1 MGLQASI
8 DIYFEKLSFKNII
21 EKLSNNWDIN
31 DQDKISYMDNDDFD
45 WLSVSLKEKEN
56 ILTLL
61 EERFYR
67 NNSVGIT
74 LVNKHNSGGMF
85 IFYPDENL
93 LSIIINI
100 NRKKNDNTQLTDY
113 SYYMDYLIP
122 ILDTFY
128 KIIYTDI
135 Y

>member
-21 EKLSNNWDIN
+21 EKLSNNWEIN
-31 DQDKISYMDNDDFD
+31 DLNTISYMDNDDFD
-45 WLSVSLKEKEN
+45 WLSASLEEKEN

-67 NNSVGIT
+67 NNSIGIT

-85 IFYPDENL
+85 LFYPDENL

-100 NRKKNDNTQLTDY
+100 NRKKYDNTYLTNY
-113 SYYMDYLIP
+113 SYYIEYLIP
-122 ILDTFY
+122 ILDTSS